1 MLGGRYQLVSALAR
15 GGMATVWVGQ
25 DQLLDRR
32 VAIKT
37 LHPELSGDAGLRTRF
52 RHEAVAAARLSDP
65 GIVATYDTGDDDGVG
80 YIVMEFVDGPNL
92 RHVLDERGPLPIG
105 EAAGIGREVASAL
118 DHAHR
123 QGVIHRDVKPA
134 NVLVPPG
141 GRVKVTDFGIAKA
154 GGSELTRTGTV
165 VGTARYLAP
174 EQLRGEPVDPRTDIY
189 ALGLVLYEMLT
200 GELPF
205 HGDTEMAISLAR
217 LSVSPAPVSIGR
229 PDTPPGLAR
238 LVMAC
243 LALEPADRPP
253 NAQVVADA
261 LTGRPRPE
269 PAAAPRAEGTRTA
282 VAAPRETPPRARRAP
297 TPRPRPRPSRR
308 GPVAFLAVVLFVAG
322 VAAGYLV
329 VRAAGAGASIG
340 VGPAPS
346 APASP
351 TLAPAA
357 GG

>member
-1 MLGGRYQLVSALAR
+1 
-15 GGMATVWVGQ
+15 MATVWVGQ
-25 DQLLDRR
+25 DTLLDRR
-32 VAIKT
+32 VAVKT
-37 LHPELSGDAGLRTRF
+37 LHPELSGDAGLRSRF

-80 YIVMEFVDGPNL
+80 YIVMELVDGPNL
-92 RHVLDERGPLPIG
+92 RRVLDERGPLPIA
-105 EAAGIGREVASAL
+105 ETARIGREVATAL
-118 DHAHR
+118 EHAHR

-141 GRVKVTDFGIAKA
+141 GHVKVTDFGIAKA

-189 ALGLVLYEMLT
+189 ALGLVLYETLT

-217 LSVSPAPVSIGR
+217 LSVAPAPVRLGR
-229 PDTPPGLAR
+229 PDTPAGLAR

-243 LALEPADRPP
+243 LAVEPADRPP
-253 NAQVVADA
+253 SAQAVADA
-261 LTGRPRPE
+261 LTGRPAE
-269 PAAAPRAEGTRTA
+269 PAPPAPRAE
-282 VAAPRETPPRARRAP
+282 APRTTAMPPREPPVRARRPAP
-297 TPRPRPRPSRR
+297 RRQPRPSRR
-308 GPVAFLAVVLFVAG
+308 GPVAVVAILLFVAG
-322 VAAGYLV
+322 IAAGYLM
-329 VRAAGAGASIG
+329 VRAAGAGASPTSP
-340 VGPAPS
+340 VVPSTPAPRPPPS
-346 APASP
+346 
-351 TLAPAA
+351 TA

>member
-1 MLGGRYQLVSALAR
+1 VLDGRYQLVRALAR

-25 DQLLDRR
+25 DTLLDRR
-32 VAIKT
+32 VAVKT
-37 LHPELSGDAGLRTRF
+37 LHPELSGDAGLRSRF

-65 GIVATYDTGDDDGVG
+65 GIVTTYDTGDDDGVG

-92 RHVLDERGPLPIG
+92 RRVLDDRGPLPIG
-105 EAAGIGREVASAL
+105 ETARVGREVATAL

-174 EQLRGEPVDPRTDIY
+174 EQLRGEPVDARTDIY

-200 GELPF
+200 GALPF

-217 LSVSPAPVSIGR
+217 LSVSPAPVALGR

-253 NAQVVADA
+253 TAQAVADA
-261 LTGRPRPE
+261 LTGRGRPD
-269 PAAAPRAEGTRTA
+269 PTPAPRVEAPRTTA
-282 VAAPRETPPRARRAP
+282 MAPRESPPRTRRAP
-297 TPRPRPRPSRR
+297 APRPRPRPSRR
-308 GPVAFLAVVLFVAG
+308 GPVAVLAALLFVAG
-322 VAAGYLV
+322 VAAGYLL
-329 VRAAGAGASIG
+329 VRASGAGASPPG
-340 VGPAPS
+340 PQPVAPAPPS
-346 APASP
+346 PATP
-351 TLAPAA
+351 A